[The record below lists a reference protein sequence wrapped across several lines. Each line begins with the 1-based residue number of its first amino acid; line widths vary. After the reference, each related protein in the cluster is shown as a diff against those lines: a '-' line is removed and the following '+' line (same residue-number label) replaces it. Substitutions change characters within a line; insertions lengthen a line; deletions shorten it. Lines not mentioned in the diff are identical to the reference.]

1 VTTADALE
9 AEAQRFA
16 AELTDTVRA
25 VVGDHVEAFRARAVH
40 RPGLGRVSVHQEPRT
55 GIPLI
60 VDGAPLLNLTAE
72 YRCVWDGLHRFL
84 AVDVS
89 AIKVYAGAKAD
100 SEPLFRYEYARSPS
114 GDVPGA
120 HVQIH
125 GHRDALTFVMAR
137 SGTSSRRGQR
147 LADRTAQG
155 TGVPRM
161 SGLHFPVGGSRFRP
175 ALEDVLDMLVR
186 ELGVDH
192 QDGWRDASLTAAKD
206 GGACRSPPSYETLP
220 RTPPPRSATRSNY
233 PTAQRHAQTTATAC
247 ASCSTTDDSRP
258 DALPRRCAGGVMICD
273 LDGGGS

>member
-1 VTTADALE
+1 MTTADALE

-40 RPGLGRVSVHQEPRT
+40 RPGLDRVSVHQEPRT
-55 GIPLI
+55 GIPLT
-60 VDGAPLLNLTAE
+60 VDGAPLLTLTAD
-72 YRCVWDGLHRFL
+72 YRCVWDSLRRFL

-100 SEPLFRYEYARSPS
+100 SEPLFRYEYARFAS
-114 GDVPGA
+114 GDIPGA

-137 SGTSSRRGQR
+137 SGTGSRRGQR

-161 SGLHFPVGGSRFRP
+161 SDLHFPVGGSRFRP
-175 ALEDVLDMLVR
+175 VLEDVLDMLVR

-192 QDGWRDASLTAAKD
+192 QDGWRDALADGRERWRRMQIAAVVRDAPEDAVAALAVLGYQIQLPD
-206 GGACRSPPSYETLP
+206 GTT
-220 RTPPPRSATRSNY
+220 TPPDNRDRL
-233 PTAQRHAQTTATAC
+233 RE
-247 ASCSTTDDSRP
+247 
-258 DALPRRCAGGVMICD
+258 L
-273 LDGGGS
+273 